1 MPRNWLVWLTGPP
14 AAGKSEIARALHE
27 RLSEADVAAVWLE
40 SDALRP
46 LLAPGERYTPESRER
61 FYAALADLAALLS
74 KQELNVILD
83 ATASRRAYRA
93 RLRERVPGML
103 EVLVDAPLAV
113 REQRDPKGL
122 YRRARA
128 GDAPNLPGAT
138 EPYEPP
144 LEPDLVLRGTDP
156 PGANAERILERLARR
171 TGGESAAPGF
181 PEVIAPE

>member
-1 MPRNWLVWLTGPP
+1 MTGNWVVWLTGPP
-14 AAGKSEIARALHE
+14 ASGKSEIARALRE
-27 RLSEADVAAVWLE
+27 KLAAGDVAAVWLE

-46 LLAPGERYTPESRER
+46 ILAPAEGYTPESRER
-61 FYAALADLAALLS
+61 FYAALAELAALLS
-74 KQELNVILD
+74 EQGLNVIVD

-113 REQRDPKGL
+113 REARDPKGL

-128 GDAPNLPGAT
+128 GGAPNLPGAT

-144 LEPDLVLRGTDP
+144 LEPDLVLSGTDP
-156 PGANAERILERLARR
+156 PGTNAGRILERLARR
-171 TGGESAAPGF
+171 G
-181 PEVIAPE
+181 